1 MEVKQCNKCNE
12 VKVLDQF
19 AWQYKKKGRRQP
31 KCKCCMNGY
40 AAAVREVNRAVRTV
54 QEVPKVLREKK
65 IPAKPQANIKKVQEA
80 KKSKRG
86 TYGGYCV
93 VVYKAKYLLILQE
106 AVKKAKQ
113 KYLANWRANNKGYQ
127 HAYHEQ
133 RKQEDPIFALK
144 LATRSMISQTF
155 KRACKGHFSKQEHTL
170 DLLGC
175 SFEFFASHIISQ
187 FTEGM
192 TLENYGEWHLDHI
205 IPLAT
210 AITREDVVRLNHY
223 TNFQPLWA
231 KDNLSKG
238 SKIL

>member
-1 MEVKQCNKCNE
+1 MDENLVAEGLFQFLLFLFSMELKQCNKCKE
-12 VKVLDQF
+12 FKILEEF

-31 KCKCCMNGY
+31 KCKYCMNEY
-40 AAAVREVNRAVRTV
+40 AAAVRKVKVVKR
-54 QEVPKVLREKK
+54 VPKEKK
-65 IPAKPQANIKKVQEA
+65 PTFDRVE
-80 KKSKRG
+80 
-86 TYGGYCV
+86 
-93 VVYKAKYLLILQE
+93 
-106 AVKKAKQ
+106 
-113 KYLANWRANNKGYQ
+113 WRKLNKGYQ
-127 HAYHEQ
+127 HAYHLK

-175 SFEFFASHIISQ
+175 SFEDFASHITSQ

-205 IPLAT
+205 VPLAT
-210 AITREDVVRLNHY
+210 ATTREDVIRLNHY

-238 SKIL
+238 AKLY